1 MSTGTNNSVIKLF
14 LQNQNFLIN
23 SNYLPYLPIL
33 ICILKVQIF
42 PEGCDRMKHRKNVRA
57 KSLKNNADS

>member
-33 ICILKVQIF
+33 ICILKVQI

>member
-1 MSTGTNNSVIKLF
+1 MSTGTNNSVIILF

-23 SNYLPYLPIL
+23 SNYLPIL

-42 PEGCDRMKHRKNVRA
+42 PEGCDRMKHRKKVRA